1 MPEIFIVNPDEI
13 KMKFKQY
20 FPMKQSLLSTL
31 FLLAFILVLQGQ
43 ENQWN
48 GPSVDLKH
56 GKLKVSDNKRFIIHE
71 DGTPFFYLGDTGWE
85 LFHRLDKK
93 DTEKYFE
100 NRRAKGFTVIQA
112 VALAEFDGLNTPN
125 AEGNKPLINNNPLT
139 PNEKY
144 FEHVDWVIKAAA
156 EKGLYIGLLPTWG
169 DKWNKKW
176 GIGPQIFNPE
186 NAKAYGKFLGQRYKT
201 YPNIIWILGGD
212 RPIELEIHRQIIVAM
227 AEGLREEDGGAH
239 LISFHPTGG
248 MGSSQFFHN
257 ETWLDF
263 NMRQNGHSLSYTERY
278 YTTSED
284 YQLEP
289 AKPVIDA
296 EPVYEDHPINFNP
309 DANGHSTAADVRR
322 PLYWDLFSGAFG
334 HTYGHHSVWQFWIPS
349 RDPIN
354 RPLMPWY
361 EAIDQP
367 GAGQM
372 MYGRLLLESRPFLSR
387 IPDNSIIVPDRI
399 TSAVPGNGSYRY
411 VATRDQDRSYAMV
424 YVPVGRKFSVR
435 MDAIKGNEVV
445 AWWFNPRNGES
456 KVIGKYTNTGTQ
468 TFNTPTPGEN
478 LDWILV
484 LDDASKKYP
493 APGTKK

>member
-93 DTEKYFE
+93 DTEKYLE

-227 AEGLREEDGGAH
+227 AEGLREGDGGAH

-263 NMRQNGHSLSYTERY
+263 NIRQNGHSLSYTERY

-456 KVIGKYTNTGTQ
+456 NVIGKYANTGTQ

-493 APGTKK
+493 APGQ

>member
-1 MPEIFIVNPDEI
+1 MKHFVTISAFLMIVSNI
-13 KMKFKQY
+13 
-20 FPMKQSLLSTL
+20 
-31 FLLAFILVLQGQ
+31 LLAQ
-43 ENQWN
+43 EKTWL

-56 GKLKVSDNKRFIIHE
+56 GNLKVSENKHFLVFE

-85 LFHRLDKK
+85 LFHRLNK
-93 DTEKYFE
+93 DETEKYLE
-100 NRRAKGFTVIQA
+100 NRREKGFTVIQA
-112 VALAEFDGLNTPN
+112 VVLAELDGLNTPN

-144 FEHVDWVIKAAA
+144 FEHVDWVIKKAE
-156 EKGLYIGLLPTWG
+156 EKGIFIGVLPTWG
-169 DKWNKKW
+169 DKWNRKW
-176 GIGPQIFNPE
+176 GEGPQIFNPE
-186 NAKAYGKFLGQRYKT
+186 NAKAYGKFIGQRYKNS
-201 YPNIIWILGGD
+201 PNIIWILGGD
-212 RPIELEIHRQIIVAM
+212 RPIEAEIHRQIIVAM
-227 AEGLREEDGGAH
+227 AEGLREGDGGRH

-248 MGSSQFFHN
+248 TGSSQYLPN
-257 ETWLDF
+257 EPWLDF

-278 YTTSED
+278 YMTNDD
-284 YQLEP
+284 YRIEP

-309 DANGHSTAADVRR
+309 DANGHSTSADIRR

-334 HTYGHHSVWQFWIPS
+334 HTYGHHSVWQMWAPS

-367 GAGQM
+367 GAFQM
-372 MYGRLLLESRPFLSR
+372 MYGRLLMESRPFLTR
-387 IPDNSIIVPDRI
+387 IPDNTIIVTDRI
-399 TSAVPGNGSYRY
+399 ASSVPGNGSYRY
-411 VATRDQDRSYAMV
+411 VATRDEAGTYAMI

-435 MDAIKGNEVV
+435 MDAIKGKEVA
-445 AWWFNPRNGES
+445 AWWFNPRNGDAKE
-456 KVIGKYTNTGTQ
+456 IGKYANSGIQIFT
-468 TFNTPTPGEN
+468 TPTPGEN

-484 LDDASKKYP
+484 LDDSSANYP

>member
-1 MPEIFIVNPDEI
+1 MNKIV
-13 KMKFKQY
+13 
-20 FPMKQSLLSTL
+20 L
-31 FLLAFILVLQGQ
+31 FLLCMSLSSGYIMGQGNLWQ
-43 ENQWN
+43 GN
-48 GPSVDLKH
+48 SVDLSH
-56 GKLKVSDNKRFIIHE
+56 GRLKVSENKRFLVFA

-85 LFHRLDKK
+85 LFHRLNKEE
-93 DTEKYFE
+93 TEKYLE

-112 VALAEFDGLNTPN
+112 VALAELDGLNTPN
-125 AEGNKPLINNNPLT
+125 AEGNKPLIDNDPSK
-139 PNEKY
+139 PSEAY
-144 FEHVDWVIKAAA
+144 FAHVDWVIKKAA
-156 EKGLYIGLLPTWG
+156 EKGIYIGLLPTWG
-169 DKWNKKW
+169 DKWNRKW
-176 GIGPQIFNPE
+176 GAGPQVFNPE

-212 RPIELEIHRQIIVAM
+212 RPIELEIHRQVIVAM
-227 AEGLREEDGGAH
+227 AEGLREGDGGVH

-248 MGSSQFFHN
+248 MGSSQYLHN

-263 NMRQNGHSLSYTERY
+263 NMRQNGHSLSFNERY
-278 YTTSED
+278 SMTGDD
-284 YQLEP
+284 YRMEP
-289 AKPVIDA
+289 PKPVIDA
-296 EPVYEDHPINFNP
+296 EPIYEDHPINFNP

-334 HTYGHHSVWQFWIPS
+334 HTYGHHSVWQMWIPS
-349 RDPIN
+349 LDPIN

-372 MYGRLLLESRPFLSR
+372 IYGRLLMESRPFLTR
-387 IPDNSIIVPDRI
+387 IPDNSIIVPDKI
-399 TSAVPGNGSYRY
+399 ISAVPGNGSYRY
-411 VATRDQDRSYAMV
+411 VATRDQDGSYAMI
-424 YVPVGRKFSVR
+424 YVPVGRKFTVR
-435 MDAIKGNEVV
+435 MDAIKGKEVL
-445 AWWFNPRNGES
+445 AWWFNPRNGEA
-456 KVIGKYTNTGTQ
+456 KEIGKYSNIGTQ

>member
-1 MPEIFIVNPDEI
+1 MKKLLISLVIIMTSVNFASSQVKVWE
-13 KMKFKQY
+13 
-20 FPMKQSLLSTL
+20 
-31 FLLAFILVLQGQ
+31 
-43 ENQWN
+43 
-48 GPSVDLKH
+48 GPSVDFSH
-56 GKLKVSDNKRFIIHE
+56 GKLKVSDNKHFLVFE

-93 DTEKYFE
+93 DSEKYLE

-112 VALAEFDGLNTPN
+112 VVLAELDGLDTPN

-144 FEHVDWVIKAAA
+144 FENVDWVIKKAE
-156 EKGLYIGLLPTWG
+156 EKGICIGLLPTWG
-169 DKWNKKW
+169 DKWNRKW
-176 GIGPQIFNPE
+176 GEGPQIFNPE
-186 NAKAYGKFLGQRYKT
+186 NAREYGKFLGQRYKSS
-201 YPNIIWILGGD
+201 PNIIWILGGD
-212 RPIELEIHRQIIVAM
+212 RPVELEIQRQTIAAM
-227 AEGLREEDGGAH
+227 AEGLREGDGGAH

-248 MGSSQFFHN
+248 MGSSQSLPN
-257 ETWLDF
+257 EQWLDF

-278 YTTSED
+278 HMTGDD
-284 YQLEP
+284 YRLEP
-289 AKPVIDA
+289 PKPVIDA
-296 EPVYEDHPINFNP
+296 EPIYEDHPINFNP

-349 RDPIN
+349 RDPVN

-372 MYGRLLLESRPFLSR
+372 MYGRLLMESRPFLAR
-387 IPDNSIIVPDRI
+387 IPDNSLIVPDKI

-411 VATRDQDRSYAMV
+411 VATRDQDGTYAMI
-424 YVPVGRKFSVR
+424 YAPVGRKFTVR
-435 MDAIKGNEVV
+435 MDAIKGKEVV
-445 AWWFNPRNGES
+445 AWWFNPRNGEA
-456 KVIGKYTNTGTQ
+456 KEIGKYSNTGTQ
-468 TFNTPTPGEN
+468 TFYTPTPGEN

-484 LDDASKKYP
+484 LDDASRSYP